1 AAIDFLLVVQGH
13 GCTDFEG
20 MCCMNLSDHS
30 QSIHKQLA
38 KLQENMRHITVHD
51 DFFSTWFQN

>member
-1 AAIDFLLVVQGH
+1 AIDFLLAQGH

-20 MCCMNLSDHS
+20 MCCMDLSDHS

-38 KLQENMRHITVHD
+38 NLQSNMHHITTQD
-51 DFFSTWFQN
+51 DPFLNWFSS